1 MNWRAWWGRLSAR
14 ERTLIGAAAGVFA
27 LALIRYLIISPF
39 LSYRESLRDEI
50 ASHQDMLEN
59 DHAYLARAADVTRQ
73 LQSLRARY
81 HEVSAQLI
89 PGDTPTL
96 AAASLQDTLHQLA
109 SEKGINIQSTQVMRE
124 ETVGDFRRIAVR
136 ITVTGELRQLAEF
149 LAGVETGTRRLSVP
163 FLEISR
169 RGAVLRGQSARALA
183 ATVEVNAFLQG
194 TEKNG
199 AKVDATEAS
208 AAAEGA
214 PAEPAASAA
223 APEAPAPAEAAVP
236 GSSPA
241 AAPSPPSAP
250 SAARPA
256 VKILAGRSRGAE
268 RVMVRVAPTKDR
280 A

>member
-1 MNWRAWWGRLSAR
+1 MNWRAWWDRLSGR
-14 ERTLIGAAAGVFA
+14 ERTLIGAAAAVFA
-27 LALIRYLIISPF
+27 LALVRYLIVSPF

-50 ASHQDMLEN
+50 ASHHEMLEN

-73 LQSLRARY
+73 LESLRVRY
-81 HEVSAQLI
+81 REIRGQLV

-124 ETVGDFRRIAVR
+124 ETIGDFRRIAVR
-136 ITVTGELRQLAEF
+136 LTVTGELRQLAEF
-149 LAGVETGTRRLSVP
+149 LAGIETGARRFSVA
-163 FLEISR
+163 FFEISR

-194 TEKNG
+194 TDKGG
-199 AKVDATEAS
+199 AAVESAQAS
-208 AAAEGA
+208 PPPEGA

-223 APEAPAPAEAAVP
+223 VPLSPGAPTAAESAAP
-236 GSSPA
+236 GSSPG
-241 AAPSPPSAP
+241 PVPSAP

-256 VKILAGRSRGAE
+256 VKILAAECGALFE
-268 RVMVRVAPTKDR
+268 DDA
-280 A
+280 